1 MTWRSAA
8 AAGPADHA
16 GTALLHV
23 AADPATRSPAR
34 LAEAGPWWDPPTV
47 PDSVEPNELPA
58 LEAELDA
65 VAGLRVQLQRTA
77 RAQLAAERRPVTRA
91 SVVRRAVEILRK
103 DSDQDARPPSPEPAT
118 RSTVTT

>member
-1 MTWRSAA
+1 M
-8 AAGPADHA
+8 
-16 GTALLHV
+16 LHV

-91 SVVRRAVEILRK
+91 SVVRRAVELLRK